1 MKKIVGVSYC
11 CVQPSL
17 TLYGSRGPAE
27 RKNHA
32 HSAYDHVFTCEES
45 RCALCAY
52 VQMYVRRGAGF
63 DEFGVLESA
72 VHKCR
77 AGTFTVPVHVL
88 VHVMNRVGGA
98 VGVAY
103 MYIHVGGAGS
113 GFGWNWLSDVSTQS
127 RGSTCTGTCTCETC
141 WWCMRYGRRI

>member
-45 RCALCAY
+45 CCALCAY
-52 VQMYVRRGAGF
+52 VQMYVRGAGF
-63 DEFGVLESA
+63 EFGVLESA
-72 VHKCR
+72 
-77 AGTFTVPVHVL
+77 VL

-98 VGVAY
+98 VGGA
-103 MYIHVGGAGS
+103 YIHVGGAGS
-113 GFGWNWLSDVSTQS
+113 GFGYGGI
-127 RGSTCTGTCTCETC
+127 GSATSAPRAAAAH
-141 WWCMRYGRRI
+141 RYVYV